1 MTYSHKMIRT
11 YTFQLL
17 PNAEQKKHLEDALE
31 ATRLI
36 YNEGL
41 AELINYYKENGKYL
55 NRFAHDKMHNKQRH
69 PNVTA
74 VLVDTTIARLHV
86 SFGNFFRGLKSGQK
100 IGYPRFKSK
109 NGWRSFQFRDA
120 QQFIANGRLTV
131 PHKMGRS
138 IKVNQHRD
146 IEGKFLFARIIRK
159 ANRWHVQA
167 VCEVEPNFL
176 PASNKSIGLDFG
188 LTSLIADSNG
198 VVTKNPKHFRNSMKK
213 LGKLQRSAAKKKK
226 GSNRRRKAKALVERH
241 HEHIANQRR
250 DYLHKVAR
258 RYVNEYGI
266 IAIEDLNVSGMVQSP
281 IFSRSI
287 HDASWGMLRTLL
299 EEKAESAGRQIIAV
313 APQYTSQKC
322 SSCGAHVQKSLSVR
336 THSCTECGYND
347 DRDVNAAKN
356 ILRLGLSLQ
365 GGVA

>member
-17 PNAEQKKHLEDALE
+17 PTRAQEKHLADALE

-41 AELINYYKENGKYL
+41 AELINHYKDTGKSL
-55 NRFAHDKMHNKQRH
+55 NRFARDRMHNKARH
-69 PNVTA
+69 PEVAA
-74 VLVDTTIARLHV
+74 VLVDTTIARLHG
-86 SFGNFFRGLKSGQK
+86 SFSNFFRGLKSGQK
-100 IGYPRFKSK
+100 VGYPRFKSA
-109 NGWRSFQFRDA
+109 NRWNSFQFRDA
-120 QQFIANGRLTV
+120 QQHIKDGRLMV

-138 IKVNQHRD
+138 IKVKQHRD
-146 IEGKFLFARIIRK
+146 IDGKFLRARIVRK
-159 ANRWHVQA
+159 SSGWYVQA
-167 VCEVEPNFL
+167 VCEVDAVAL
-176 PASNKSIGLDFG
+176 PQSAKAIGLDFG
-188 LTSLIADSNG
+188 LTSLVADSNG
-198 VVTKNPKHFRNSMKK
+198 EITKNPKYFRTSMKK
-213 LGKLQRSAAKKKK
+213 LGKLQRSLAKKKP
-226 GSNRRRKAKALVERH
+226 GSNRRKKAKAQVAKH
-241 HEHIANQRR
+241 YEHINNQRR

-266 IAIEDLNVSGMVQSP
+266 IAIEDLNVSGMGKSRA
-281 IFSRSI
+281 FSRSI

-322 SSCGAHVQKSLSVR
+322 SECGAHVQKSLSVR
-336 THSCTECGYND
+336 THSCIECGYND

-365 GGVA
+365 GGIA